1 MIRAVLVVA
10 ILMSAGGAIAAEP
23 VDPFERQ
30 IALGRLSAMVG
41 AADVVMGEDSRNDG
55 EDAAA
60 QYARLY
66 RTSLELEALRARA
79 CGAGRIK
86 GPFCRRRYAPA
97 WLRPPGSFTPTLPQV
112 WRWTDLLQG
121 EVMTVTGAVCDTA
134 APDPEGPG
142 ACSVE

>member
-1 MIRAVLVVA
+1 MIRPILVLA
-10 ILMSAGGAIAAEP
+10 LLTCAGGAMAAEP

-41 AADVVMGEDSRNDG
+41 AADAVMGEAVDEG

-66 RTSLELEALRARA
+66 RTSLALEALRARA
-79 CGAGRIK
+79 CGSGRISGK
-86 GPFCRRRYAPA
+86 LCQSRYAPK
-97 WLRPPGSFTPTLPQV
+97 WLRPPGSFNPTLSQV
-112 WRWTDLLQG
+112 WRWTDQLQG
-121 EVMTVTGAVCDTA
+121 AVMAVTGAVCATA
-134 APDPEGPG
+134 PPDPEGPG

>member
-1 MIRAVLVVA
+1 MIRAVLVVGF
-10 ILMSAGGAIAAEP
+10 LMSAGGAIAAEP

-60 QYARLY
+60 QYSRLY
-66 RTSLELEALRARA
+66 RTSLDLESLRARA
-79 CGAGRIK
+79 CSAGRIR
-86 GPFCRRRYAPA
+86 GAVCRQRYAPA

-121 EVMTVTGAVCDTA
+121 EVMTVTGAVCETA
-134 APDPEGPG
+134 PPDPEGPG